1 MATKKTDAPEKKP
14 EAKKKAEPKKQK
26 DTVTYRNKEFMVLEK
41 TETQY
46 KLTDGVIH
54 FWANAKDVKAD

>member
-1 MATKKTDAPEKKP
+1 MATKAKET
-14 EAKKKAEPKKQK
+14 KKKAEPKKQK
-26 DTVTYRNKEFMVLEK
+26 DTVTYQNKEFMVLEK
-41 TETQY
+41 TEAKY